1 MEIPERLLRYRF
13 HLLAALLLAL
23 AASALVY
30 AAPRFVTV
38 LAYFWPLL
46 LSTALF
52 LVAVVVFAKTSPPAA
67 ADADASGEELLGY
80 VAGHPEPDAAADADA
95 PLESPHDE

>member
-1 MEIPERLLRYRF
+1 MEIPEKLLRYRF
-13 HLLAALLLAL
+13 HLLASLLLAL
-23 AASALVY
+23 SASALVY

-52 LVAVVVFAKTSPPAA
+52 LVAVVVFAKTSPPAS
-67 ADADASGEELLGY
+67 ADASGEHILDY
-80 VAGHPEPDAAADADA
+80 VAGQPEQDA
-95 PLESPHDE
+95 PLESRPDE

>member
-1 MEIPERLLRYRF
+1 MAIPERLLRYRF

-23 AASALVY
+23 ASSALVY

-52 LVAVVVFAKTSPPAA
+52 LVAVVVFGKTSPPAA
-67 ADADASGEELLGY
+67 ADASGKDLIDY
-80 VAGHPEPDAAADADA
+80 VAGQPVPDA
-95 PLESPHDE
+95 PLETPHNE